1 MAAPGVAVS
10 ASVGMGLERIVA
22 IREASGLRVVVV
34 AAMLLFVLCSP
45 IAADNSQTKVVALKE
60 GIPITSNEPQCFC
73 YKSTVDPK
81 WHHSW
86 TKIQIQV
93 SSNKMIR
100 MTQVDS
106 EEKLEELKQITIWG
120 ILSSFLKEKLND
132 TYINV
137 DLYSKETCLKVD
149 IIEPKT
155 AYTVTCSRA
164 FDLKLFLVFTTGALL
179 FFCAETLS
187 RSQVFYYST
196 GMSVGILA
204 SSLILLFML
213 SKLMPKKSP
222 FYVLLV
228 GGWSF
233 SLYVI
238 QLVFKNLQ
246 RIFKGYWQYLLG
258 YVSLMGILSFA
269 VCYRYG
275 PLENE
280 RSINLLYWAL
290 QLIGLLLMY
299 AGIQVRQAALT
310 LILIA
315 FCTKYIEYPVLWT
328 YRAYRFADFVEGAS
342 HLTPNEHLTH
352 EQEYGLGGSFVED
365 QLYEDLEDSDERE
378 ELQSYT
384 HPNNHVTF

>member
-1 MAAPGVAVS
+1 
-10 ASVGMGLERIVA
+10 MGLKRAAAAGEPPGT
-22 IREASGLRVVVV
+22 SV
-34 AAMLLFVLCSP
+34 AALALLPLLFVLCSP
-45 IAADNSQTKVVALKE
+45 AAADQSQTKVVSLKE
-60 GIPITSNEPQCFC
+60 GVSVTNDKPQFFC
-73 YKSTVDPK
+73 HKNTVTPK

-93 SSNKMIR
+93 TSNKMIR
-100 MTQVDS
+100 VTHVDS

-149 IIEPKT
+149 IMEHNT
-155 AYTVTCSRA
+155 TYNVTCFRA

-204 SSLILLFML
+204 SSLILLLML
-213 SKLMPKKSP
+213 GKLMPKKSP

-238 QLVFKNLQ
+238 QLVIKNLQ
-246 RIFKGYWQYLLG
+246 DICKGYWQYLLG
-258 YVSLMGILSFA
+258 YVFLTGFVSFA

-280 RSINLLYWAL
+280 RSINILYWAL
-290 QLIGLLLMY
+290 QLTGLLLIY

-315 FCTKYIEYPVLWT
+315 FCTKYIEYPVQWT

-342 HLTPNEHLTH
+342 HLTPNEILTH
-352 EQEYGLGGSFVED
+352 EQEYGLGGSYIED
-365 QLYEDLEDSDERE
+365 QLFGDQEDSDEQDER
-378 ELQSYT
+378 QNYT
-384 HPNNHVTF
+384 NSNNHVIF